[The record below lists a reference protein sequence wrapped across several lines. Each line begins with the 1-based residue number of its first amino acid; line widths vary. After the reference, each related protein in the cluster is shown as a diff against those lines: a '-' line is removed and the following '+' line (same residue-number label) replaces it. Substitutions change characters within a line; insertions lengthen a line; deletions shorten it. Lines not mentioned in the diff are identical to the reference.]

1 MKKFLLRLAAIAL
14 GVVLMFIGGCAGTRP
29 AKFYTLT
36 SIEVSDTQRQV
47 ETGNG
52 GVAVGIGPIRF
63 PDYLERQQIV
73 TRSSRNQLEVAEFHR
88 WAGSLKEDFSR
99 VLAENLSVLLSTD
112 RIALFPWKS
121 TTLIDY
127 RVTIDVIRFEGSIG
141 GDVTLKT
148 RWTILGGGERKVLM
162 AKKSNLTESV
172 EGDNYDGL
180 VSAKSNALESLS
192 REIARAIHTIFQ
204 QRRD

>member
-1 MKKFLLRLAAIAL
+1 
-14 GVVLMFIGGCAGTRP
+14 MFIGGCAGTRP
-29 AKFYTLT
+29 AKFYTLN

-47 ETGNG
+47 ETGNS

-99 VLAENLSVLLSTD
+99 VLAENLSVLLLTD

-121 TTLIDY
+121 TTRINY
-127 RVTIDVIRFEGSIG
+127 RVTIDVIRFEGAIG

-148 RWTILGGGERKVLM
+148 RWTILGGGEKKVLM

-192 REIARAIHTIFQ
+192 REIAQAIHTIFQ